1 MWQSK
6 TLDKNLNKQISFMRV
21 ALNLAKKG
29 LGHVSPNP
37 CVGAI
42 VVKNNKIV
50 GEGYHSKAGG
60 HHAEVMAI
68 NEAGKLARDAD
79 LYVTLEPCNHYGK
92 TPPCAELIVKTGL
105 RKVFIA
111 CKDTNPLVSGK
122 GIEYLKSKNIEV
134 EQGILESEAVNLN
147 KGFFKRI
154 KEKKPYIT
162 IKIASSIDGNTSL
175 KSGESKWITS
185 EYAREDVQKL
195 RANACAILTGV
206 GTVNNDN
213 PNLNVRKR
221 NSNLQPK
228 RFILDSHLS
237 IKPDLSI
244 LQQENIFLVYGD
256 DLNNNFD
263 NLIKTKAKLVKI
275 PLKNNQIDLPF
286 FISHLEEYGV
296 NNLLVE
302 AGPNLTGSMIE
313 AGYFDDVIIYIAPTL
328 LGSDANNLVKL
339 TQIKNIKQKIKF
351 SFEDVRLIGPDLRV
365 TLKAVKNDMD

>member
-68 NEAGKLARDAD
+68 NEAGKLAREAD

-92 TPPCAELIVKTGL
+92 TPPCAELIIKTGL

-275 PLKNNQIDLPF
+275 PLKNKQIDLPS
-286 FISHLEEYGV
+286 FISHLEGYGV

-302 AGPNLTGSMIE
+302 AGPNLTGSMIA

>member
-1 MWQSK
+1 MWLSK

-68 NEAGKLARDAD
+68 NKAGKLARDAD

-111 CKDTNPLVSGK
+111 CKDSNLLVSGK

-275 PLKNNQIDLPF
+275 PLKNKLIDLPS

-339 TQIKNIKQKIKF
+339 TQIKNIKQKIKL

>member
-29 LGHVSPNP
+29 LGHVYPNP

-42 VVKNNKIV
+42 VVKNDKIV
-50 GEGYHSKAGG
+50 GEGYHAKAGG
-60 HHAEVMAI
+60 LHAEVMAI
-68 NEAGKLARDAD
+68 NEAGKLANDAD

-92 TPPCAELIVKTGL
+92 TPPCAELIVETGF

-111 CKDTNPLVSGK
+111 CEDLNPLVSGK

-195 RANACAILTGV
+195 RANSCAILTGV

-237 IKPDLSI
+237 IKPDLAI

-275 PLKNNQIDLPF
+275 PLKNKQIDLPS

-313 AGYFDDVIIYIAPTL
+313 AGYYDDLIIYIAPTL

-365 TLKAVKNDMD
+365 TLKGVKNDMD

>member
-111 CKDTNPLVSGK
+111 CKDTNPSVSGK

-154 KEKKPYIT
+154 KGKKPYIT

-195 RANACAILTGV
+195 RANSCAILTGV

-275 PLKNNQIDLPF
+275 PLKNNQIDLPL

-351 SFEDVRLIGPDLRV
+351 LFEDVRLIGPDLRV

>member
-1 MWQSK
+1 
-6 TLDKNLNKQISFMRV
+6 MRV

-256 DLNNNFD
+256 DPNNNFD

-275 PLKNNQIDLPF
+275 PLKNNQIDLSS

-302 AGPNLTGSMIE
+302 AGPNLAGSMIE
-313 AGYFDDVIIYIAPTL
+313 AGYYDDLIIYIAPTL

-365 TLKAVKNDMD
+365 MLKAVKNDMD

>member
-1 MWQSK
+1 
-6 TLDKNLNKQISFMRV
+6 LDKNLNKQISFMRV

-50 GEGYHSKAGG
+50 GKGYHSKAGG

-68 NEAGKLARDAD
+68 NEAGKLAHNGD

-111 CKDTNPLVSGK
+111 CKDLNPLVSGE
-122 GIEYLKSKNIEV
+122 GIKYLKSKNIKV

-147 KGFFKRI
+147 KGFFKRV

-185 EYAREDVQKL
+185 DYAREDVQKL
-195 RANACAILTGV
+195 RANVCAILTGV
-206 GTVNNDN
+206 RTVNNDN
-213 PNLNVRKR
+213 PSLNVRKR
-221 NSNLQPK
+221 GFHMQPK

-244 LQQENIFLVYGD
+244 LQQENVFLVYGD
-256 DLNNNFD
+256 DPKNNID
-263 NLIKTKAKLVKI
+263 KLTKTKAKLVKI
-275 PLKNNQIDLPF
+275 SLKNNQIDLMS
-286 FISHLEEYGV
+286 FISQLEEYGV

-302 AGPNLTGSMIE
+302 AGPTLTGSMID
-313 AGYFDDVIIYIAPTL
+313 AGYYDDLIMYIAPIL

-339 TQIKNIKQKIKF
+339 SQIRSIKQKIKF
-351 SFEDVRLIGPDLRV
+351 SFEDIRQIGPDLRV
-365 TLKAVKNDMD
+365 LLKAAKNDLD

>member
-1 MWQSK
+1 
-6 TLDKNLNKQISFMRV
+6 LDKNLNKQISFMRV

-29 LGHVSPNP
+29 LGLVAPNP

-42 VVKNNKIV
+42 VVKDDKIV
-50 GEGYHSKAGG
+50 GKGFHSKAGG

-68 NEAGKLARDAD
+68 NEAGKLAHDGD
-79 LYVTLEPCNHYGK
+79 LYVTLEPCNHHGK
-92 TPPCAELIVKTGL
+92 TPPCTELIVKTRF

-111 CKDTNPLVSGK
+111 CKDLNPLVSGK
-122 GIEYLKSKNIEV
+122 GIAYLKSKNIEV
-134 EQGILESEAVNLN
+134 DQGILETEAVNLN
-147 KGFFKRI
+147 KGFFKRV

-206 GTVNNDN
+206 GTVNNDD

-221 NSNLQPK
+221 QPTIQPK

-256 DLNNNFD
+256 DPNNNFD

-275 PLKNNQIDLPF
+275 PLNNNQIDLSS

-302 AGPNLTGSMIE
+302 AGPKLSGAMIE
-313 AGYFDDVIIYIAPTL
+313 VGYYDDLIIYIAPTL

-351 SFEDVRLIGPDLRV
+351 LFKDIRLIGPDLRV
-365 TLKAVKNDMD
+365 TLKAKKNDLD

>member
-1 MWQSK
+1 
-6 TLDKNLNKQISFMRV
+6 MRV
-21 ALNLAKKG
+21 ALDLAKKG
-29 LGHVSPNP
+29 LGHVYPNP

-42 VVKNNKIV
+42 VVKNDKIV
-50 GEGYHSKAGG
+50 GEGYHAKAGG

-68 NEAGKLARDAD
+68 NEAGKLAHDAD

-92 TPPCAELIVKTGL
+92 TPPCAELIVKTGF

-111 CKDTNPLVSGK
+111 CKDSNPLVSGK

-154 KEKKPYIT
+154 KEKKPFIT

-185 EYAREDVQKL
+185 KYAREDVQKL

-221 NSNLQPK
+221 KSNLQPK

-237 IKPDLSI
+237 IKHDLSI
-244 LQQENIFLVYGD
+244 LQQENIFLFYGED
-256 DLNNNFD
+256 TNNNFE

-275 PLKNNQIDLPF
+275 PLENKQIDLSS

-302 AGPNLTGSMIE
+302 AGPNLTGSMVE
-313 AGYFDDVIIYIAPTL
+313 AGYYDDLIIYIAPTL

-339 TQIKNIKQKIKF
+339 TKKKNIKQKIKF
-351 SFEDVRLIGPDLRV
+351 SFEDVRLIGPDLKV

>member
-6 TLDKNLNKQISFMRV
+6 TLDKSLNKQISFMRV

-111 CKDTNPLVSGK
+111 CKDTNPSVSGK

-237 IKPDLSI
+237 IKPDLLI

-275 PLKNNQIDLPF
+275 PLKNNQIDLPL

-302 AGPNLTGSMIE
+302 AGPNLTGSIIE
-313 AGYFDDVIIYIAPTL
+313 GGYYDDLIIYIAPTL

-365 TLKAVKNDMD
+365 TLKGVKNDMD

>member
-1 MWQSK
+1 MWLSK

-68 NEAGKLARDAD
+68 NKAGKLARDAD

-111 CKDTNPLVSGK
+111 CKDSNLLVSGK

-275 PLKNNQIDLPF
+275 PLKNKLIDLPS

-365 TLKAVKNDMD
+365 TFKAVKNDMD

>member
-111 CKDTNPLVSGK
+111 CKDTNPSVSGK

-195 RANACAILTGV
+195 RANTCAILTGV

-313 AGYFDDVIIYIAPTL
+313 AGYYDDLIIYIAPTL

>member
-111 CKDTNPLVSGK
+111 CKDTNPSVSGK

-154 KEKKPYIT
+154 KGKKPYIT

-221 NSNLQPK
+221 DSNLQPK

-237 IKPDLSI
+237 IKPDLPI

-275 PLKNNQIDLPF
+275 PLKNKQIDLPS

>member
-111 CKDTNPLVSGK
+111 CKDTNPSVSGK

-237 IKPDLSI
+237 IKPDLPI

-256 DLNNNFD
+256 DPNNNFD

-313 AGYFDDVIIYIAPTL
+313 AGYYDDLIIYIAPTL

>member
-111 CKDTNPLVSGK
+111 CKDTNPSVSGK

-154 KEKKPYIT
+154 KGKKPYIT

-195 RANACAILTGV
+195 RANTCAILTGV

-237 IKPDLSI
+237 IKPDLPI

-275 PLKNNQIDLPF
+275 PLKNNQIDLPL

-365 TLKAVKNDMD
+365 TLKGVKNDMD

>member
-1 MWQSK
+1 
-6 TLDKNLNKQISFMRV
+6 MRV

-42 VVKNNKIV
+42 VVKNHKIV

-68 NEAGKLARDAD
+68 NEAGKLAQDAD
-79 LYVTLEPCNHYGK
+79 LYVTLEPCNHFGK
-92 TPPCAELIVKTGL
+92 TPPCAELIVKTGF

-111 CKDTNPLVSGK
+111 CKDLNPLVSGK
-122 GIEYLKSKNIEV
+122 GIAYLESKNIKV
-134 EQGILESEAVNLN
+134 EQGILESEAVDLN

-154 KEKKPYIT
+154 KEKKPFIT

-185 EYAREDVQKL
+185 EHAREDVQKL

-206 GTVNNDN
+206 GTVNIDN

-221 NSNLQPK
+221 KFNMQPK

-244 LQQENIFLVYGD
+244 LNQENIFLVYGD
-256 DLNNNFD
+256 DPNNNFD
-263 NLIKTKAKLVKI
+263 NLIKTKAKLVQM
-275 PLKNNQIDLPF
+275 PLKNKQIDLSS
-286 FISHLEEYGV
+286 FISHLEEYGI

-302 AGPNLTGSMIE
+302 AGPNLIGSMIE
-313 AGYFDDVIIYIAPTL
+313 AGYYDDLIFYIAPAL

-339 TQIKNIKQKIKF
+339 SQIKDINQKMKF
-351 SFEDVRLIGPDLRV
+351 SFEDIRLVGSDLRV
-365 TLKAVKNDMD
+365 LLRAKKNDLD

>member
-1 MWQSK
+1 
-6 TLDKNLNKQISFMRV
+6 MRV

-60 HHAEVMAI
+60 HHAEVIAI

-154 KEKKPYIT
+154 KGKKPYIT

-237 IKPDLSI
+237 IKPDLPI

-256 DLNNNFD
+256 DPNNNFD
-263 NLIKTKAKLVKI
+263 NLIKTKVKLVKI

-302 AGPNLTGSMIE
+302 AGPNLTGSIIE
-313 AGYFDDVIIYIAPTL
+313 AGYYDDLIIYIAPTL

-365 TLKAVKNDMD
+365 TLKGVKNDMD

>member
-1 MWQSK
+1 MWLSK

-111 CKDTNPLVSGK
+111 CKDTNPSVSGK

-147 KGFFKRI
+147 KGFFKQI

-206 GTVNNDN
+206 RTVNNDN

-221 NSNLQPK
+221 DSNLQPK

-237 IKPDLSI
+237 IKPDLPI

-275 PLKNNQIDLPF
+275 PLKNNQIDLPL

-313 AGYFDDVIIYIAPTL
+313 AGYYDDLIIYIAPTL